1 MSRSIRKYFI
11 VIFLLCCWIPFVL
24 ITDLFPFMRMGMFAE
39 PIKEDFQTER
49 FEVWIYERG
58 QKHLYDPKLDGTDES
73 VLHYLAR
80 NHYYRNQTELFLQ
93 KLGPDKHYP
102 KADSVLLI
110 RFTQPLQNKDKEK
123 SDCIGKLNA
132 TKSL

>member
-1 MSRSIRKYFI
+1 MSKSLRNYII

-24 ITDLFPFMRMGMFAE
+24 ITDLFPFMRLGMFAE

-49 FEVWIYERG
+49 FQVRVYEGG
-58 QKHLYDPKLDGTDES
+58 QMHVYDPSFDGTDAS

-80 NHYYRNQTELFLQ
+80 NHYYRNQTDLFLQ
-93 KLGPDKHYP
+93 KLKVERHYP

-110 RFTQPLQNKDKEK
+110 RFTQPFKHSYTEE
-123 SDCIGKLNA
+123 SHCIGKLILTA
-132 TKSL
+132 PL